1 MRGIVLFGILIM
13 NINGMALGSAYNDP
27 TLGGGSTGL
36 DLYTWIMTNLL
47 FEGTMRGL
55 FSLLFGVG
63 MFILIDGLER
73 KGAGIEAANIYFR
86 RLSWLLVFGL
96 IHGYLLLWV
105 GEILYNYAL
114 MGFLVFSFRKLAP
127 RRLVVIAL
135 LMFCAGALWSYFDY
149 RDEKKLTAQA
159 QEAQT
164 LKADGKTLSDELK
177 KADEK
182 WQERLNQKTPE
193 SINEENL
200 KIRKGYFDVMVHLGS
215 TFRHFNE
222 HDPYRFD
229 VWDILA
235 VMLIGIAL
243 YKWNVLGAGK
253 SFGFYGLIAL
263 AGYSV
268 GLVVNYFEVT
278 SIMKDN
284 FSMLAFSK
292 ANITYDLGRIPMAL
306 GHVAMIMIF
315 CKANILMWLK
325 RALAAVGQMALTNY
339 VMHSV
344 FSLVLFT
351 GAGFGLFGKLHRH
364 ELLYVVV
371 SIWVFQLIVSP
382 IWLRYFLFGPLEW
395 IWRNLSYNKRHPF
408 RRASANE

>member
-1 MRGIVLFGILIM
+1 
-13 NINGMALGSAYNDP
+13 MALGFAYNDP

-96 IHGYLLLWV
+96 IHGYLLLWI

-127 RRLVVIAL
+127 LRLVVIAL
-135 LMFCAGALWSYFDY
+135 AMFCAGALWSYFDY
-149 RDEKKLTAQA
+149 LDEKKLTTQA
-159 QEAQT
+159 QEAQI

-182 WQERLNQKTPE
+182 WQERIIQKTPE

-200 KIRKGYFDVMVHLGS
+200 KMRKGYVDVMVHLGS

-222 HDPYRFD
+222 HDPYRLD

-243 YKWNVLGAGK
+243 YKWNVLGADK

-263 AGYSV
+263 AGYSI
-268 GLVVNYFEVT
+268 GFVVNYFEVT
-278 SIMKDN
+278 SIMKGN